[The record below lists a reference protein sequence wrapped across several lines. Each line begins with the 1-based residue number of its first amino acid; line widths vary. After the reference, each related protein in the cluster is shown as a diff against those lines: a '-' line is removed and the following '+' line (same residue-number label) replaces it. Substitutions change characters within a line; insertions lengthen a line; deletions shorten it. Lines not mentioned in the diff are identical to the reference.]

1 LPSSGER
8 AIMPVTSSMVQEGLL
23 ASGNAIWRAKIN
35 AEHNIQQA
43 VWSTMTRG
51 ERLAGYRFS

>member
-1 LPSSGER
+1 
-8 AIMPVTSSMVQEGLL
+8 MPVTSSMVQEGLL

>member
-1 LPSSGER
+1 
-8 AIMPVTSSMVQEGLL
+8 MQVTSSMVQEDLL

-43 VWSTMTRG
+43 VRSP
-51 ERLAGYRFS
+51 